1 MSTLLDTLPCGVLS
15 FDDDGRIV
23 FANATL
29 HALLGHEPGTLVGRT
44 VESVLTIA
52 GRIFYQTHFFPL
64 LRLQGRV
71 DEIFLL
77 MRRADG
83 TDVGALVNAL
93 RRDRDGAPVNDCALL
108 EVRERRK
115 YEDELLRARRA
126 ADEANDRLMQQ
137 ALELELQQQQLQDHA
152 HELEAQ
158 GEELQRLNDALQTL
172 NDDLQTRSVELQH
185 AREVADEANRAK
197 SQFLANMSH
206 ELRTPLNAIGGYVQ
220 LMELGIHGQLTDAQR
235 DALDR
240 INRSQR
246 HLLRLINEVLNLARI
261 EAGRVDYVVEAV
273 PMADAVASVTPMVE
287 PQMGTAQLTFTVT
300 VAPDLVARA
309 DREKVQQVL
318 INLLTNAVKFTPA
331 GGRVA
336 LDARSDDGA
345 GRVLV
350 RVSDTGIGIRPDKL
364 QSIFEPFVQVDA
376 GASRRTEGT
385 GLGLSISRD
394 LARGMGGD
402 LEVQSEAGGG
412 SVFTFSL
419 PRAGASGA

>member
-1 MSTLLDTLPCGVLS
+1 VSTLLDTLPCGVLS

-29 HALLGHEPGTLVGRT
+29 HALLGHEPGTLAGRP

-83 TDVGALVNAL
+83 TDVGALVNAV
-93 RRDRDGAPVNDCALL
+93 RRARDGAPVNDCALL

-115 YEDELLRARRA
+115 YEDELLRARRVAEEASA
-126 ADEANDRLMQQ
+126 ALAQRTREVEAANDRLMQQ

-152 HELEAQ
+152 HELEIQ
-158 GEELQRLNDALQTL
+158 GE
-172 NDDLQTRSVELQH
+172 ELQH

-235 DALDR
+235 EALDR
-240 INRSQR
+240 IGRSQR

-261 EAGRVDYVVEAV
+261 ESGRVDYAVEAV
-273 PMADAVASVTPMVE
+273 PIADVVASVTPMLE
-287 PQMGTAQLTFTVT
+287 PQMGTARLAFSVS
-300 VAPDLVARA
+300 VAPGLVARA

-336 LDARSDDGA
+336 LDARFDERPDDGA

-350 RVSDTGIGIRPDKL
+350 RVSDTGIGIRTEKL

-376 GASRRTEGT
+376 GTSRRTEGT

-402 LEVQSEAGGG
+402 LEVRSESGRG
-412 SVFTFSL
+412 SVFTLSL
-419 PRAGASGA
+419 PAAGAGGA